1 MMTDSMS
8 INVTKKIKWITLV
21 LAIAI
26 SAFAKGQVKD
36 SSLHFVDSIQFQI
49 KDSAQFPKTKIKKL
63 KGVVFDK
70 AINEPVAFATIYFPK
85 SSVGTVADEQGYF
98 ELDFEKVPNDTLRI
112 QAIGYKTF
120 NYIWSKKPIDSFAL
134 FVIEQSNTM
143 LKEVVV
149 KAGES
154 PSILFMKEVFKY
166 KNRND
171 ISTNSNY
178 AYELYN
184 KLEADVTGLTK
195 EQFEKI
201 PFTKPFSFIYNNL
214 DSTSEQESFLPV
226 YLIEALSDYYCSNN
240 PKAQR
245 EVIKASLQ
253 RGIENESIAQ
263 FLGGMYQNIN
273 CYSNFVDVFNKK
285 FISPLSSAGL
295 LFYKYRIT
303 DTQYVKGVP
312 VIQVQFKPK
321 RKGENCFFGSCWI
334 VDSNYSLQRIQLNIP
349 EEANVN
355 FIDKISIY
363 QEYKP
368 LDSNRWFLN
377 KDKLSAH
384 FILPYGS
391 KLPGFIGRK
400 TSSYK
405 NIHVNESFILDSINR
420 VANMKELSIAEGA
433 KDKDKSYWLEN
444 RHDSLSQNEKN
455 IYKFIDTVQTLP
467 VFNLYKRV
475 IQVVTLGTY
484 DTKYFQFGPYWSMYS
499 RNRIEGTR
507 FRFSVGT
514 TKNLYKDLYLF
525 GYAAYGTLDQ
535 KWKYK
540 GSALYLLSRS
550 PRSYIYAS
558 YKHDLDRQTGNY
570 EDATSDYLFGNIIRK
585 SGVPIKLAFSD
596 EYRLEYFKEH
606 YNGLSIHSQIVHK
619 DFKPYTP
626 LPSRFV
632 FDESYNDGA
641 SLSNTEFGIKLRY
654 AYKEKFL
661 EGDFLRASLGSK
673 YPIVELKIA
682 GAIGGFLK
690 SSYTYQ
696 KAHLSVSDNISI
708 APFGNLYY
716 KVFAG
721 RVLGAV
727 PYPLLEVHPGN
738 DFHYYN
744 KYDFN
749 MMYRYE
755 FISDRYAGFIFEHT
769 VGNGI
774 FNYIP
779 LVKKF
784 KFRQF
789 WNLKGLYG
797 NLSNE
802 NYNLNNPS
810 LINTGYTFRT
820 LANTPYIELGT
831 GIENIL
837 QVFRLDF
844 VWRLSPNNLVESTPR
859 YFGVFGSV
867 KFDF

>member
-1 MMTDSMS
+1 MMVDPMS
-8 INVTKKIKWITLV
+8 INVTSKINIIFLFFAM
-21 LAIAI
+21 AIC
-26 SAFAKGQVKD
+26 AFAKGQVRD
-36 SSLHFVDSIQFQI
+36 SNLHFVDSIQLQI
-49 KDSAQFPKTKIKKL
+49 KDSSQFPKPKL
-63 KGVVFDK
+63 KTLKGIVFDK
-70 AINEPVAFATIYFPK
+70 AINEPVAFATVYFPK
-85 SSVGTVADEQGYF
+85 STIGTVADEQGYF
-98 ELDFEKVPNDTLRI
+98 ELQFDKVPNDTLRI

-120 NYIWSKKPIDSFAL
+120 NYNWSKKPIDSFAH

-143 LKEVVV
+143 LKEVVI

-154 PSILFMKEVFKY
+154 PSILFMKEVFKH
-166 KNRND
+166 KNSND
-171 ISTNSNY
+171 ISKNCNY
-178 AYELYN
+178 SYELYN

-195 EQFEKI
+195 AQFEKI

-226 YLIEALSDYYCSNN
+226 YLIEALSTYYCSNN
-240 PKAQR
+240 PKGQR
-245 EVIKASLQ
+245 EIIKASLQ

-273 CYSNFVDVFNKK
+273 CYNNFIDVFNKK
-285 FISPLSSAGL
+285 FISPLSASGL

-303 DTQYVKGVP
+303 DTQYIKGIP

-321 RKGENCFFGSCWI
+321 RKGENCFYGSCWI

-349 EEANVN
+349 VEANVN
-355 FIDKISIY
+355 FIDKVSIF

-368 LDSNRWFLN
+368 IDSNRWFLN

-405 NIHVNESFILDSINR
+405 NLHIDESFILDSINR
-420 VANMKELSIAEGA
+420 VANQKELSIEAGA

-444 RHDSLSQNEKN
+444 RHDSLSQNERN

-475 IQVVTLGTY
+475 IQVITLGTY

-507 FRFSVGT
+507 LRFSIGT
-514 TKNLYKDLYLF
+514 TKKLFNDLYLF

-540 GSALYLLSRS
+540 GSALYLLNRS
-550 PRSYIYAS
+550 PRSYVYAS

-596 EYRLEYFKEH
+596 EYRLEFFKERF
-606 YNGLSIHSQIVHK
+606 NGFSFHTQLVHK
-619 DFKPYTP
+619 NFTPYAP
-626 LPSRFV
+626 LPYNFI
-632 FDESYNDGA
+632 FDQNYNNGI

-696 KAHLSVSDNISI
+696 KAQLSISDNVSI
-708 APFGNLYY
+708 APFGSIYY
-716 KVFAG
+716 KLFAG
-721 RVLGAV
+721 KVLGVV

-744 KYDFN
+744 RNDFN

-755 FISDRYAGFIFEHT
+755 FLSDRYAGCMIEHT
-769 VGNGI
+769 IGNGL

-779 LVKKF
+779 VVKKF
-784 KFRQF
+784 KLRQF
-789 WNLKGLYG
+789 WNLKALYG
-797 NLSNE
+797 NLSKE
-802 NYNLNNPS
+802 NYDLNNPS
-810 LINTGYTFRT
+810 ISSYNYTFRT
-820 LANTPYIELGT
+820 LSNIPYIELGT

-844 VWRLSPNNLVESTPR
+844 VWRLSPTNLVESTPR

-867 KFDF
+867 KFSF